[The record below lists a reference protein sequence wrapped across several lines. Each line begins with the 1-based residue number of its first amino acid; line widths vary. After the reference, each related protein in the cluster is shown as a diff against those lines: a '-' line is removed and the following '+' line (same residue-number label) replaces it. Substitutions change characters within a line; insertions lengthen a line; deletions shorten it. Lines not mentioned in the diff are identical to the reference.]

1 MRYIVLYY
9 WGYPIYLPSR
19 NVRVWSRKRSI
30 IQRIFLL
37 EADPISLDIPSFI
50 EKFEADNHIT
60 FGDAQKEAIQLSFFE
75 KFSLITGGP
84 GTGKTT
90 IIKALVKGFQLGGLG
105 RIILCAPT
113 GRAAKRLT
121 EATDLKQ
128 QRTSLISACSGQWFL
143 WLY

>member
-1 MRYIVLYY
+1 MYVSEVESVHYT
-9 WGYPIYLPSR
+9 
-19 NVRVWSRKRSI
+19 KD
-30 IQRIFLL
+30 FLL

-121 EATDLKQ
+121 EATDLKLL
-128 QRTSLISACSGQWFL
+128 RYID
-143 WLY
+143 Y